1 MLRYDMEVCQVEGK
15 MISDGILDLREKK
28 KRLNK
33 RCGKL
38 QTYGKYQRLLNL
50 MFSFL

>member
-28 KRLNK
+28 RLNK
-33 RCGKL
+33 RYGKL